1 MTSKESQQK
10 RVILLMIDTLID
22 DSIQASIERD
32 KVPALKFFIE
42 HGYYYPNVVCP
53 FPTMSVN
60 VDSTLLTGVYCD
72 KHKVPGLVWFNKK
85 ENRIVNYGSSSKEM
99 FKLGIRQIVLD
110 TFYNLN
116 HEHLNREKLTIH
128 ESLKEKGY
136 QTASIN
142 TLLYRGSTKH
152 KLKIPFVLSYL
163 TVMDKELTTNVPDIF
178 SYGLLAKRTS
188 LAKNLFALKKYGFN
202 DKFSVNELN
211 HLISN
216 DNLPPFTLV
225 YLPDFDQ
232 RVHKNGRTDIKGL
245 QKVDKQLQRI
255 LNKFD
260 SWEEA
265 LENNIWIIL
274 GDNGQ
279 ATMKK
284 NRKKALIH
292 LHELLA
298 DYQIVKLKRGVTSED
313 DIVLGV
319 NERMTYIYSLQPE
332 KVPLAD
338 IVSRLK
344 QDKRI
349 DVIAF
354 QNGEKITVL
363 SGICDGELHFH
374 PDGDLTDD
382 YGQSWFIEGNY
393 ELLNIEIRNKKLIYK
408 DYPDPLARLYASL
421 HSHDGDYI
429 VASAKPGYEFKGEGS
444 PTHVG
449 GASHGGLHK
458 QDSLVS
464 IIICGTN
471 STPKYL
477 RTVDLKEWI
486 ESLV

>member
-1 MTSKESQQK
+1 MTSSGSQQK
-10 RVILLMIDTLID
+10 KVILLMIDTLMD
-22 DSIQASIERD
+22 DSIQAAIEKD
-32 KVPALKFFIE
+32 QVPALQFFME
-42 HGYYYPNVVCP
+42 HGNYYPNVVCP

-72 KHKVPGLVWFNKK
+72 KHKVPGLVWFNQK

-99 FKLGIRQIVLD
+99 FKLGIKQIVLD

-116 HEHLNREKLTIH
+116 HEHLSRKHKTIH
-128 ESLKEKGY
+128 ESLKEKGN

-142 TLLYRGSTKH
+142 ALLYRGSNPY
-152 KLKIPFVLSYL
+152 KLKIPFVLSSLYG
-163 TVMDKELTTNVPDIF
+163 MDKELNTYVPDVF
-178 SYGLLAKRTS
+178 TYGLVSKRNS
-188 LAKNLFALKKYGFN
+188 AGKNAMSLKKYGFN

-211 HLISN
+211 HLIN
-216 DNLPPFTLV
+216 QNMLPPFTIV
-225 YLPDFDQ
+225 YFPDFDQ
-232 RVHKNGRTDIKGL
+232 RVHKNGRTDVKGL
-245 QKVDKQLQRI
+245 QKVDKQLQQI
-255 LNKFD
+255 LNQFN

-265 LENNIWIIL
+265 LEEHIWVVL

-279 ATMKK
+279 AYMEKDK
-284 NRKKALIH
+284 KKALIN
-292 LHELLA
+292 LPKLLEN
-298 DYQIVKLKRGVTSED
+298 YQIVKLKRGVTAED
-313 DIVLGV
+313 DLVLGV
-319 NERMTYIYSLQPE
+319 NERMTFIYTLKPE
-332 KVPLAD
+332 KAPLMD
-338 IVSRLK
+338 IVNILK

-349 DVIAF
+349 DIISF
-354 QNGEKITVL
+354 QRGKKITVL
-363 SGICDGELHFH
+363 SGIHPGELHFH
-374 PDGDLTDD
+374 PNGNLMDE

-393 ELLNIEIRNKKLIYK
+393 EILDIEIQNKKLIYK
-408 DYPDPLARLYASL
+408 DYPDPLARLYAAF
-421 HSHDGDYI
+421 HSHAGDYI